1 MTVLHQIIGNILKK
15 MHSAVS
21 AMQTYKLIYQIISD
35 FVCLESVAWMIVFSI
50 LTFPSKE
57 ICFVFVSQ
65 YSLCLVCGING
76 MIGACCIESKQS
88 SKAVYWAVKIFRMVM
103 VSNSV
108 GCQEVNQMR
117 FWVLIDKFSE
127 HLEMRWDLSTQPRQ
141 ASLVV
146 SVRPAVSV
154 RPPQFVRR
162 TDWCL
167 LFTDGGVVVN
177 SREICCG
184 EGPSSVISQLEGEV
198 WCMGETSHHHLVMEV
213 LSLPD
218 SPASTLRPPADCCS
232 DIINTSHDTGQ
243 LHHVAAIST

>member
-1 MTVLHQIIGNILKK
+1 MVWLELAVEKANSPAKLCTEQSKSLEWSW
-15 MHSAVS
+15 SA
-21 AMQTYKLIYQIISD
+21 I
-35 FVCLESVAWMIVFSI
+35 
-50 LTFPSKE
+50 
-57 ICFVFVSQ
+57 
-65 YSLCLVCGING
+65 
-76 MIGACCIESKQS
+76 
-88 SKAVYWAVKIFRMVM
+88 
-103 VSNSV
+103 
-108 GCQEVNQMR
+108 
-117 FWVLIDKFSE
+117 
-127 HLEMRWDLSTQPRQ
+127 RWDARKWIKWGFEFWLISSVNIWKWDEIWVRSLARPLWLSVWGQQ
-141 ASLVV
+141 WVWGH
-146 SVRPAVSV
+146 
-154 RPPQFVRR
+154 PQFVRR

-167 LFTDGGVVVN
+167 LFTDGGVVVY